1 MSSQNDNIRAP
12 DKVKRER
19 LIEDCDWSHM
29 PMKTPEELEIEEA
42 IRVSNEAMDIYENEQ
57 IEKII
62 NEIQEK
68 KNKFKNIR
76 FVFKRLSHFDSDIAE
91 IYEMI
96 EHIIDKY
103 IVGDIEKY
111 DWDKITYER
120 IFKTIKNMRFNQEE
134 MNSLKTLFC
143 LEK

>member
-1 MSSQNDNIRAP
+1 
-12 DKVKRER
+12 
-19 LIEDCDWSHM
+19 
-29 PMKTPEELEIEEA
+29 
-42 IRVSNEAMDIYENEQ
+42 
-57 IEKII
+57 
-62 NEIQEK
+62 
-68 KNKFKNIR
+68 
-76 FVFKRLSHFDSDIAE
+76 
-91 IYEMI
+91 MI